1 MIDAHQHFWRLA
13 RGDYGWLTPALAPIH
28 RDFGPPDL
36 APILARHGIAR
47 TILVQAAPTVA
58 ETEYLLAIAHATPF
72 VAGVVGWVDFDA
84 RDAPD
89 VVARLAADPRL
100 VGLRPMVQDIADD
113 DWLARP
119 AHAPVFEALVAHGL
133 VFDALVL
140 PRHLPRLARVLERHP
155 ALTVVVD
162 HGAKPR
168 IREREIERW
177 RTDLAT
183 LATHPQTH
191 CKLSGL
197 VTEALPNAGPDVLV
211 PYIDALL
218 GLFGADRLLWGSD
231 WPVVE
236 LAGGYDRW
244 REISLA
250 ALAGLSAAER
260 AAVLGGTAER
270 LYLARKWGQTLP
282 RWQFPEMG
290 SDPAFGAYFSQNGAR
305 ISRLSVLPA
314 ALRGKSSITITRSTR
329 W

>member
-28 RDFGPPDL
+28 RDFGPDDL
-36 APILARHGIAR
+36 APILARHGIGR

-58 ETEYLLAIAHATPF
+58 ETGFLLAIARATPF
-72 VAGVVGWVDFDA
+72 VAGVVGWVDFEA

-89 VVARLAADPRL
+89 SVARLAADPRL

-119 AHAPVFEALVAHGL
+119 AHAPVFEAMVAYGL

-168 IREREIERW
+168 IREREIDAW
-177 RTDLAT
+177 RANLAT
-183 LATHPQTH
+183 VATHPLAH

-197 VTEALPNAGPDVLV
+197 VTEAPPSAGLDVLI
-211 PYIDALL
+211 PYIDTLL
-218 GLFGADRLLWGSD
+218 GLFDPDRLLWGSD
-231 WPVVE
+231 WPVVD

-244 REISLA
+244 REITIR
-250 ALAGLSAAER
+250 ALADLTAAER

-270 LYLARKWGQTLP
+270 LYLARKWGQTP
-282 RWQFPEMG
+282 
-290 SDPAFGAYFSQNGAR
+290 
-305 ISRLSVLPA
+305 ISRNGV
-314 ALRGKSSITITRSTR
+314 
-329 W
+329 